1 MTKKLNRKDL
11 WKIFRRQMLIRSCL
25 NFERQQNAGFT
36 AAMTPVVDKF
46 YETEEDKKAAYER
59 HMQLFLTQP
68 MISALPV
75 GIAAAM
81 EERYANQRD
90 IDPSS
95 INAVKTALMGP
106 LAALGDSLIN
116 GTARPILA
124 AIAVTFALEGSIIG
138 PLMFLVGMILIT
150 MGVRYLG
157 VFKGYE
163 KGVSI
168 VDDLQQSGLIHK
180 LTELASVAAFVIVG
194 GFIPA
199 VVAIALNITVSSG
212 DSAISIQEQLDGLVP
227 GVLPLLLTLL
237 MYYLISKRKMNPVL
251 LMFALMFFG
260 VIGVYVGI
268 F

>member
-1 MTKKLNRKDL
+1 MTKKLDKKDL

-36 AAMTPVVDKF
+36 AAMTPVIDKL
-46 YETEEDKKAAYER
+46 YDNDEDKRAAYER

-68 MISALPV
+68 MVSALPV
-75 GIAAAM
+75 GISAAM
-81 EERYANQRD
+81 EERLANEGD

-124 AIAVTFALEGSIIG
+124 AIAVTFALNGSILG
-138 PLMFLVGMILIT
+138 PVLFLLGMSSIT
-150 MGVRYLG
+150 LGVRYFG

-163 KGVSI
+163 NGVTL
-168 VDDLQQSGLIHK
+168 VDEMQKSGIIHK

-194 GFIPA
+194 GFIPL
-199 VVAIALNITVSSG
+199 VVGFSLNISVSSG
-212 DSAISIQEQLDGLVP
+212 ESVINIQQQLNNLIP
-227 GVLPLLLTLL
+227 GILPLTLTLT
-237 MYYLISKRKMNPVL
+237 MYYLISNKKMNPVL

-260 VIGVYVGI
+260 IIGVYIGI